1 MVPLYMNHKWFL
13 PQPSRLPAAI
23 TSYISKRELELTK
36 KFSKQLEEKAQ
47 LLQADMRIQQDALD
61 MVKEQLKVLQ
71 DSKLQVRGQ
80 FHVSGRR
87 NRRKEQSSM
96 S

>member
-1 MVPLYMNHKWFL
+1 MWVALGEGHLKYTVQDWEINWKWEG
-13 PQPSRLPAAI
+13 
-23 TSYISKRELELTK
+23 REEVK
-36 KFSKQLEEKAQ
+36 EKAQ

-61 MVKEQLKVLQ
+61 MVKEQLKMLQ